1 MSQILKGR
9 GVSARF
15 DPDGVH
21 ITRSGRQ
28 VDIPLAA
35 VREIRAAEART
46 VEIVLT
52 DGTAHRVEGGNP
64 TATAAFAAALTA
76 VLPEE
81 RNPAGGAV
89 VTDTRT
95 PRDWG
100 LYVILSLCGA
110 LALAYIGYAVWVT
123 LTHGARVLGVIIGV
137 VPLLAGVVMLASGL
151 AEAVRRIV
159 LSRRGITVL
168 AEAVGKDGKDGKK
181 TVYHYADADGGV
193 HRYTCKRTLQH
204 IQLAYD
210 PDGRVGPA
218 HADWLPFVVGRIFV
232 KIVGAPF
239 WLFVGV
245 AMIFGVL
252 W

>member
-1 MSQILKGR
+1 MSQILNGR

-15 DPDGVH
+15 DSTGVH

-35 VREIRAAEART
+35 VREVRAAAART

-100 LYVILSLCGA
+100 LYTILTLGA
-110 LALAYIGYAVWVT
+110 AVALAYVGYAVWVT

-137 VPLLAGVVMLASGL
+137 VPLLAGVAMLASGL

-168 AEAVGKDGKDGKK
+168 AEAVGKDGKK
-181 TVYHYADADGGV
+181 TVYGYTDADGGV
-193 HRYTCKRTLQH
+193 HRYTCKRTLQR

-210 PDGRVGPA
+210 PDGRVGAA
-218 HADWLPFVVGRIFV
+218 HADWLPFVVGRLVV

-239 WLFVGV
+239 WLFVGGV
-245 AMIFGVL
+245 MIFGVL